1 MKKVGIIIKT
11 TLILFLITSVS
22 ALLLAFVNDKTAPII
37 AENDAINKQNALK
50 KVIEA
55 ERFEEIEINSD
66 FSAIAYKYGCEIDGV
81 YIAKDA
87 DGNKAGVCSI
97 LTGNGYSSGLQVAV
111 GADTEARATA
121 IEIIA
126 SSETP
131 GLGQNASKPAFTEQ
145 FKGMNAGIGVVKSG
159 ANDTQIN
166 ALSGATLTSEGVTRL
181 VNAALEI
188 ARKEAE

>member
-1 MKKVGIIIKT
+1 MKKVGTVIKT
-11 TLILFLITSVS
+11 TIILFLITSVS

-50 KVIEA
+50 KVIDA
-55 ERFEEIEINSD
+55 EIFDEIEINND
-66 FSAIAYKYGCEIDGV
+66 FSAIAYKYGCELDGV
-81 YIAKDA
+81 YIAKDSG
-87 DGNKAGVCSI
+87 GNKVGVCSI
-97 LTGNGYSSGLQVAV
+97 LTGSGYSSGLQVAV
-111 GADTEARATA
+111 GADCDANATA
-121 IEIIA
+121 VEIIA

-131 GLGQNASKPAFTEQ
+131 GLGQNASKPAFIDQ
-145 FKGMNAGIGVVKSG
+145 FVGMHAGIGVVKSG